1 MHHAHTPQVCSM
13 VISSDWSDNGYQI
26 SGRIGIVEISQDNE
40 FRYKLIKD
48 FSSLF
53 CQIFGVYVI
62 FSLSNVLHFKK

>member
-26 SGRIGIVEISQDNE
+26 SGRIGIVEISQKNE
-40 FRYKLIKD
+40 FKYKLIKD

-53 CQIFGVYVI
+53 
-62 FSLSNVLHFKK
+62 